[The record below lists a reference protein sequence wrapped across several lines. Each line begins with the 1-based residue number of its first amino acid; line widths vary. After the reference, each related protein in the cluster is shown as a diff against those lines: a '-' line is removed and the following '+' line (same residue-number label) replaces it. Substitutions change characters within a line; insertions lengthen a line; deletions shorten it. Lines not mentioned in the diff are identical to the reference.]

1 MDNIKI
7 IKITIIWLCILVI
20 VIIFNVYRNKDNVKS
35 QLKNEVEIIYDGSEN
50 NPMIEGVQ

>member
-1 MDNIKI
+1 MDNMKK

>member
-1 MDNIKI
+1 MDNMKK

-20 VIIFNVYRNKDNVKS
+20 AIIFNVYRNKDNVKS